1 MKQPQYESVAS
12 RLTKKMVPVTDIFKD
27 TFNSNEGR
35 RVTKLTLTP
44 PAGINIVIHTGAFNK
59 SKVKKLNLKLG
70 KKGKV
75 TIQKNAWKKTKARKV
90 KITIKAKKAKQVV
103 VKKKAF
109 KYLKKKSVIKVKK
122 SMSKKQFKKLRKKL
136 KKAGFKGKI
145 KR

>member
-1 MKQPQYESVAS
+1 MMAKKTNLSKLKKKELLKIMVAQGEEIDALRKENAELKEKLEERNLDFDHIGS
-12 RLTKKMVPVTDIFKD
+12 IAEASLAVTDIFKD

-75 TIQKNAWKKTKARKV
+75 TIQKNAWKKTKARKYELSL
-90 KITIKAKKAKQVV
+90 T
-103 VKKKAF
+103 
-109 KYLKKKSVIKVKK
+109 
-122 SMSKKQFKKLRKKL
+122 MSKK
-136 KKAGFKGKI
+136 
-145 KR
+145 